1 METNAIKIKTTVN
14 APAEEVWNFWTEPEH
29 IKNWNHASDDWHT
42 PAVQNDVR
50 EQGNFSWRMEA
61 RDGSAGFNFTGIY
74 TQVKKP
80 ESIKYVMDDGREVEI
95 TFNQN
100 GDATIVEEIFDPDKD
115 HSMEMQKTGWQA
127 ILDNFKKYVEQNL
140 E

>member
-1 METNAIKIKTTVN
+1 MKTNTIRIKTTIN
-14 APAEEVWNFWTEPEH
+14 APAEQVWGFWTLPEH

-61 RDGSAGFNFTGIY
+61 RDGSAGFDFEGTY
-74 TQVKKP
+74 TEIEKP
-80 ESIKYVMDDGREVEI
+80 HKIKYILGDGREVEI
-95 TFNQN
+95 TFQQT
-100 GDATIVEEIFDPDKD
+100 GDATVVEEIFEANKE

-127 ILDNFKKYVEQNL
+127 ILSNFKKYVEQNFK
-140 E
+140 